1 MATVTDLVALKRAL
15 GGLAPELKAGSAGE
29 RPVIGTGIPALDRL
43 LPDHGF
49 PRGGLS
55 VIAGAS
61 GAGRMSIA
69 AMLVERE
76 TSAGRPVAW
85 IDARGTLY
93 PPALA
98 LTGVR
103 LDRVLFVRAP
113 DEVKAVRALNQVVES
128 SVFSVV
134 VATGVDVALT
144 PVRTRRLASA
154 SQKAQVSVVMVLEE
168 SARLEG
174 AALVLHLSRRPEG
187 IVVDL
192 TQGRRVREGRALV
205 ERTALVS

>member
-1 MATVTDLVALKRAL
+1 
-15 GGLAPELKAGSAGE
+15 
-29 RPVIGTGIPALDRL
+29 
-43 LPDHGF
+43 
-49 PRGGLS
+49 
-55 VIAGAS
+55 
-61 GAGRMSIA
+61 
-69 AMLVERE
+69 
-76 TSAGRPVAW
+76 VAW